1 VVSLRSVSRP
11 SKNVSL
17 RVAVEGGV
25 PIDELALMVSRDIR
39 PVAPLERCR
48 AFFDAA
54 ARPLL
59 DCDVTLLKPS
69 TQAAMLREQVFLEH
83 AFRGNEEDYYD
94 PRNSDLS
101 EVVERRLGIPI
112 TLATVMIAVGRRAGM
127 DVSGVG
133 FPGHFL
139 VQVGGE
145 SDHVLV
151 DPFVDGREIDTT
163 HLDQLSTRFLG
174 GPGRVV
180 REHLAPVDAR
190 SMLVRLLVNLKHA
203 HERRSAHAV
212 ALVACDRLVDLT
224 GAVEFRRDRGMHAL
238 ALGAGLAA
246 LADLEAYL
254 AESQGPPDQAE
265 VERAILRARRG
276 SENVRP
282 S

>member
-1 VVSLRSVSRP
+1 VSLR
-11 SKNVSL
+11 L
-17 RVAVEGGV
+17 ALEGGA

-39 PVAPLERCR
+39 SAAPVERSR
-48 AFFDAA
+48 SFFDAA
-54 ARPLL
+54 ALPL
-59 DCDVTLLKPS
+59 VEAGARFLKPA
-69 TQAAMLREQVFLEH
+69 TQASLLREQVFLEH
-83 AFRGNEEDYYD
+83 SFRGNEEDYYD
-94 PRNSDLS
+94 PRNSDLT

-112 TLATVMIAVGRRAGM
+112 TLATVMIAVGRRAGIE
-127 DVSGVG
+127 VHGVG

-145 SDHVLV
+145 PEHVLM
-151 DPFVDGREIDTT
+151 DPFVDGREIDAT

-174 GPGRVV
+174 GPGRVL
-180 REHLAPVDAR
+180 REHLAPIDAR

-203 HERRSAHAV
+203 EERRSAHAV

-238 ALGAGLAA
+238 ALGAGRAA
-246 LADLEAYL
+246 IADLEAYL

-265 VERAILRARRG
+265 VERAIARARRG
-276 SENVRP
+276 SVNIRP